1 MKNRAGYGRQ
11 MLGIFLMAI
20 CSATSQAQTAPPTI
34 TWLLWDFPPSSIG
47 SNGKFT
53 DGYIYSVAKI
63 LIDAW
68 PEAHHN
74 LVGTTTDNAWASL
87 NRGVEAC
94 YVSAILTPERER
106 TYYMTQSMLIAPHS
120 LIARKEIASKLD
132 KNAAGE
138 VLPANLF
145 DRADLRGVIANNRS
159 YSVLLDTLL
168 DRRAANSNINKVRQ
182 IQGTSNILI
191 MLAGDH
197 GDYTIE
203 YGASY
208 QYLAST
214 LPELANSSLVVLPI
228 AGGKPVPVGIACPR
242 TEWGRAVIQKADALL
257 IKLASR
263 SDYFDGLKRW
273 LPAAMQKSMLPQI
286 NAFIRQ
292 RTQPSDPNKFALA
305 P

>member
-1 MKNRAGYGRQ
+1 
-11 MLGIFLMAI
+11 MAM
-20 CSATSQAQTAPPTI
+20 CSATCHAQTAPPTI
-34 TWLLWDFPPSSIG
+34 NWLLWDFPPSSIG
-47 SNGKFT
+47 SNGHFT
-53 DGYIYSVAKI
+53 DGYIYSVAKQ

-74 LVGTTTDNAWASL
+74 FVGTTTDNAWASL

-106 TYYMTQSMLIAPHS
+106 TYYMTQSMVIAPHT
-120 LIARKEIASKLD
+120 LIARKEIVGRLD

-145 DRADLRGVIANNRS
+145 DRKDLRGLIAQNRS

-168 DRRAANSNINKVRQ
+168 DKRATNSNITKVRMA
-182 IQGTSNILI
+182 QGTSNILL
-191 MLAGDH
+191 MLANDR

-203 YGASY
+203 YGTSY

-214 LPELANSSLVVLPI
+214 LPEIANSSLVVLPI

-242 TEWGRAVIQKADALL
+242 TEWGRAIIQKADALL
-257 IKLASR
+257 VKVASR
-263 SDYFDGLKRW
+263 SGYFDGLKRW
-273 LPAAMQKSMLPQI
+273 QTTAMQKSMAPHI
-286 NAFIRQ
+286 SAFLRQ
-292 RTQPSDPNKFALA
+292 RTQPSDPNRFAPA

>member
-1 MKNRAGYGRQ
+1 MKNCAGYGRQ
-11 MLGIFLMAI
+11 MLGICLMAI

-87 NRGVEAC
+87 NQRVEAC

-106 TYYMTQSMLIAPHS
+106 IYYMTQTLVVEPLS
-120 LIARKEIASKLD
+120 LIARTEIAGKLA
-132 KNAAGE
+132 KNSDAE
-138 VLPANLF
+138 VLPAQLF
-145 DRADLRGVIANNRS
+145 NRSDMRGVLAQSRS
-159 YSVLLDTLL
+159 YTPVLDALLDK
-168 DRRAANSNINKVRQ
+168 RASNSGISKVRQ
-182 IQGTSNILI
+182 VPGTSNILL
-191 MLAGDH
+191 MLANER

-203 YGASY
+203 YGTSFQY
-208 QYLAST
+208 QATLNPTLTGNSLA
-214 LPELANSSLVVLPI
+214 VLPI
-228 AGGKPVPVGIACPR
+228 AGGKPVRAGIACPR
-242 TEWGRAVIQKADALL
+242 TKWGRAVIRKTDALL
-257 IKLASR
+257 AKLVTR
-263 SDYFDGLKRW
+263 PDYFDALKRW
-273 LPAAMQKSMLPQI
+273 QSAAMQTAMAPQLS
-286 NAFIRQ
+286 AFVRQ
-292 RTQPSDPNKFALA
+292 RSMPTDPNKYGPA

>member
-1 MKNRAGYGRQ
+1 MKFRAGYVRQ
-11 MLGIFLMAI
+11 MFCICWMAI
-20 CSATSQAQTAPPTI
+20 YSATSQAQTAPPTI

-47 SNGKFT
+47 SNGQFT

-87 NRGVEAC
+87 NRGVDAC
-94 YVSAILTPERER
+94 YASAILTPERER
-106 TYYMTQSMLIAPHS
+106 NYYMTQSLLIAPHS
-120 LIARKEIASKLD
+120 LIARKEIAGKLE

-145 DRADLRGVIANNRS
+145 DRTDLRGVIAQNRS
-159 YSVLLDTLL
+159 YSALLDTLL
-168 DRRAANSNINKVRQ
+168 DRRAASSSINKVRQ
-182 IQGTSNILI
+182 VQGTSNILI
-191 MLAGDH
+191 MLAGGR

-203 YGASY
+203 YGTSY
-208 QYLAST
+208 QYLAT
-214 LPELANSSLVVLPI
+214 TMPELTHNSLVVLPI

-242 TEWGRAVIQKADALL
+242 TEWGRAVIQKADMLL
-257 IKLASR
+257 TKLASR
-263 SDYFDGLKRW
+263 SDYLDGLKRW
-273 LPAAMQKSMLPQI
+273 LPATMQKNMAPQV
-286 NAFIRQ
+286 NAFLRQ